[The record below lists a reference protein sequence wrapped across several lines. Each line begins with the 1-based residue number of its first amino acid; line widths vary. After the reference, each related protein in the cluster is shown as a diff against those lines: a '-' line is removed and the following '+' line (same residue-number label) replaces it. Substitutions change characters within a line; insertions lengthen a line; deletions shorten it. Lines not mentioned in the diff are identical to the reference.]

1 MKLSKEKRVELFN
14 EFGVVISYFDLK
26 NDLMCCNDIEKLI
39 KFHKNAKVNSHEIAS
54 DMMQWLVENA
64 SILPKSHCFD
74 FMKSIIS
81 KVEWYLSNQNYE
93 KQSIE
98 ALGKK

>member
-1 MKLSKEKRVELFN
+1 
-14 EFGVVISYFDLK
+14 
-26 NDLMCCNDIEKLI
+26 MCCNDIEKLI

-98 ALGKK
+98 VLGKKNNAQRIKKRHSIARFWFPPIFQ